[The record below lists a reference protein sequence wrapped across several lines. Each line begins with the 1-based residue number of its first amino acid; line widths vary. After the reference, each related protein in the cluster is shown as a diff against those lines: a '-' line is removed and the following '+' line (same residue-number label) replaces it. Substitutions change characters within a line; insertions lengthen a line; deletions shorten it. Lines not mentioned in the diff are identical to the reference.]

1 MPARRLPRWLAFR
14 SSRRADRNRG
24 RPVLAHGDEQ
34 QLHDVVRLQLRG
46 LCLEHAVDLV
56 KALYAPSSDTSID
69 TMRTGPSF
77 VKRTLFSLA
86 CPTMSPIVNG

>member
-1 MPARRLPRWLAFR
+1 MPARRLPRAQ
-14 SSRRADRNRG
+14 RRADRNRG
-24 RPVLAHGDEQ
+24 RPVLAHGDE